1 MESVTYRLEQFDFE
15 GPLDLLLALIQKNKV
30 NITDIPISLICDQY
44 LAYIEAAQDLNMEL
58 TGDFIGGAKVYI
70 QGVCLLVG
78 RTLGRK
84 RKKIRAWICRK
95 PCGAISRQRKPP
107 RKWRNV
113 TRSTAGGWSRTP
125 MK

>member
-58 TGDFIGGAKVYI
+58 TGDFIVMASELVRIKSKM
-70 QGVCLLVG
+70 LL
-78 RTLGRK
+78 
-84 RKKIRAWICRK
+84 
-95 PCGAISRQRKPP
+95 P
-107 RKWRNV
+107 R
-113 TRSTAGGWSRTP
+113 P
-125 MK
+125 QE